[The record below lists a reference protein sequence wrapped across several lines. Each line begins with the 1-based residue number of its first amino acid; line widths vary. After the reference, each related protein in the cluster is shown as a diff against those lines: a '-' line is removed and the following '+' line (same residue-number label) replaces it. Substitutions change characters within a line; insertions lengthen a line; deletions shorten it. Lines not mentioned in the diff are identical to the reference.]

1 MGLAVLLFNFMAGVP
16 LQRVPGYAQSIG
28 QKPAKHP
35 AISGQELLGCPQQ
48 HPKPSGMSG
57 KRGRMCS
64 PREKQSQKREAPAP
78 PEDAFV
84 ILPKKLM
91 FLYN

>member
-1 MGLAVLLFNFMAGVP
+1 MGLAVLLYNFMAGVP
-16 LQRVPGYAQSIG
+16 LQRVPGYAESIG

-35 AISGQELLGCPQQ
+35 AAGQELLGSPQQ
-48 HPKPSGMSG
+48 DPKPSGMSG

-64 PREKQSQKREAPAP
+64 PREEKQSQKREEPAP

-84 ILPKKLM
+84 IRPKKLM
-91 FLYN
+91 F